1 MATSKLPILGL
12 PHPLIL
18 LPASRFTMPVSKEI
32 GETLLSLIEES
43 DALPIIAAIPI
54 NSSSTSPNTDPPLA
68 EWGTAARVLR
78 LVKPP
83 ARNPRQPYLVSLHG
97 LTRVRLINMSQ
108 KKLTGDDLL
117 RMPTHDIEYPP
128 TEKVPTP
135 EAVEKFKQSALRLLD
150 RLAKDSVQQSRKEGY
165 NKIASM
171 LDDIADA
178 KTPWMAD
185 VLIGSV
191 NGEYSDKL
199 AILGTP
205 DAEARLTLAT
215 EIFLK
220 QASISE
226 VSKKIATAVDESLSK
241 QQKEF
246 FLRQQLAAIQRELHV
261 LQRSN
266 GTSTG
271 PTTPNTP
278 ASNEAGTG
286 GSSELDDD
294 EQHEADDMAD
304 LKRKIEA
311 MEPGSEERKM
321 GVREWRRLKR
331 IPAGSVENGVIR
343 SYLEWLTSVPW
354 PNSSGNTSSNDPN
367 ASTSSELQVQ
377 PQLKDKSFLNAARTQ
392 LDADHFGLEKIKKRL
407 IEYLAVVRL
416 KELNAEK
423 EAADE
428 QKIVQ
433 AAILQ
438 EEAKAKAE
446 TSKDVVVFDK
456 DLAQKQE
463 KSAVVAPKF
472 RGSKKSVKGPIL
484 LFVGPPGT
492 GKTSLG
498 QSVAKA
504 LNRPFQRI
512 SLGGVRDEAE
522 IRGHRRTYVAS
533 GPGLIVQALR
543 KAGRSDPVILLD
555 EIDKIG
561 QSNFHGDPG
570 AALLEVLDPEQN
582 HTFNDHYINVPID
595 LSQVLFI
602 CTANSLETIS
612 APLLDRCEVIQLSG
626 YTYDEKIHIARR
638 FLLPKQL
645 TANGLDASHITITEP
660 ALLHIATRYTREAG
674 VRSLERAIG
683 SVVRY
688 KAVEWAEYLDS
699 LPQKE
704 DETQLAS
711 ADGAVVVA
719 SSTKGYDKVV
729 EEHQLEKILG
739 IARWDGEE
747 REREERRG
755 IVYGLV
761 VMGQGEGGILPV
773 ETISLPGTGRLKLTG
788 SLGDVIKE
796 SGELALSWVKTYS
809 YDLRI
814 TNSRSEDPLKV
825 PEPIDIHL
833 HLPAG
838 ATKKDGPSAGVAMT
852 CAFVSLLTG
861 ACVPTNV
868 AMTGEITLRGRVT
881 PVGGIK
887 EKVLGAHRA
896 QITKVILPWA
906 NRKDVEHDVALEIR
920 NEMEFVFV
928 RTVREA
934 LEAAFGKGVLGWRR
948 DTVLL
953 ESRL

>member
-1 MATSKLPILGL
+1 MASSKLPVLAL

-18 LPASRFTMPVSKEI
+18 LPTSRFTMPVSKQI
-32 GETLLSLIEES
+32 GEAILALIDES
-43 DALPIIAAIPI
+43 DALPVIAAVPM
-54 NSSSTSPNTDPPLA
+54 NNPTSDNTSPVLS

-78 LVKPP
+78 LVKPTL
-83 ARNPRQPYLVSLHG
+83 RNPRQPYLISLHG
-97 LTRVRLINMSQ
+97 LTRIRLIATSDANSLPPELAAD
-108 KKLTGDDLL
+108 LTLQ
-117 RMPTHDIEYPP
+117 DIEYPP
-128 TEKVPTP
+128 TERIPSRET
-135 EAVEKFKQSALRLLD
+135 VEKFKHAALRLLD
-150 RLAKDSVQQSRKEGY
+150 RLARDSTQQVRKDSY

-171 LDDIADA
+171 LEDITNSRA
-178 KTPWMAD
+178 PWMAD
-185 VLIGSV
+185 VLVGSI
-191 NGEYSDKL
+191 NGEYNDKL
-199 AILGTP
+199 AILSTP
-205 DAEARLTLAT
+205 DAEARLKLAT
-215 EIFLK
+215 DIFLK
-220 QASISE
+220 QTSISE

-246 FLRQQLAAIQRELHV
+246 FLRQQLAAITRELHA
-261 LQRSN
+261 LTRSN
-266 GTSTG
+266 GSN
-271 PTTPNTP
+271 PNFSSSTP
-278 ASNEAGTG
+278 ADGLA
-286 GSSELDDD
+286 SSELDDD
-294 EQHEADDMAD
+294 DQHEADDMAD
-304 LKRKIEA
+304 LKRRIEA

-331 IPAGSVENGVIR
+331 IPQGSVENGVIR
-343 SYLEWLTSVPW
+343 SYLEWLGSIPW
-354 PNSSGNTSSNDPN
+354 PNSTPL
-367 ASTSSELQVQ
+367 ASEAQQ
-377 PQLKDKSFLNAARTQ
+377 PQVIKDKTFLTAARAQ

-416 KELNAEK
+416 KELNAEREAQAEQARRERQEK
-423 EAADE
+423 EVD
-428 QKIVQ
+428 
-433 AAILQ
+433 
-438 EEAKAKAE
+438 AKEGREK
-446 TSKDVVVFDK
+446 TDI
-456 DLAQKQE
+456 DLAVIPYDKGQQRSHPSPQAGPGK
-463 KSAVVAPKF
+463 PG
-472 RGSKKSVKGPIL
+472 RLGKKGVKGPIL

-504 LNRPFQRI
+504 LGRPFQRI

-543 KAGRSDPVILLD
+543 KAGRADAVMLLD

-582 HTFNDHYINVPID
+582 HTFNDHYVNVPID

-612 APLLDRCEVIQLSG
+612 APLLDRCEIIQLSG
-626 YTYDEKIHIARR
+626 YTYDEKMHIARR

-645 TANGLDASHITITEP
+645 QANGLDESHITITEP

-688 KAVEWAEYLDS
+688 KAVEWAEFM
-699 LPQKE
+699 
-704 DETQLAS
+704 DEGGEARDVGKD
-711 ADGAVVVA
+711 DGAVVMA
-719 SSTKGYDKVV
+719 DKGAGGKRAYRRVV
-729 EEHQLEKILG
+729 EEHEVEKILG

-747 REREERRG
+747 RDREERRG
-755 IVYGLV
+755 VVYGLV

-773 ETISLPGTGRLKLTG
+773 ETIAVPGTGQVKLTG

-796 SGELALSWVKTYS
+796 SGELALSWVKTHA
-809 YDLRI
+809 YDLCI
-814 TNSRSEDPLKV
+814 TNTRAQDPLKV
-825 PEPIDIHL
+825 PDMIDIHL
-833 HLPAG
+833 HLPSG
-838 ATKKDGPSAGVAMT
+838 AQKKDGPSAGIAMT

-861 ACVPTNV
+861 ACVPTNI

-934 LEAAFGKGVLGWRR
+934 LEAAFGKNTLGWRR
-948 DTVLL
+948 EALLL